1 MTMKS
6 RAKAKKKAKTTV
18 RRKAAT
24 APKATRFAAAILEA
38 PAFVKVS
45 ADGRALPKSATEW
58 KGVYDT
64 RTNLIWGRHVLAGEH
79 NYADAQKVAGQA
91 TLCGAPARAASIQE
105 RLTITDYAKHSP
117 ALDTEYFAEQSGWEW
132 TSTLYASSPRDSAW
146 GVSLGDGDA
155 FWGNQS
161 YQYHV
166 RAVRAGQPI
175 GL

>member
-1 MTMKS
+1 MKS
-6 RAKAKKKAKTTV
+6 RAKAKKKAKTVV
-18 RRKAAT
+18 RRKAAA

-58 KGVYDT
+58 EGVYDP

-117 ALDTEYFAEQSGWEW
+117 ALDTDFFANQSGWEW
-132 TSTLYASSPRDSAW
+132 TSTPYASSPRGGAW
-146 GVSLGDGDA
+146 GVGLGYGGA
-155 FWGNQS
+155 YWSFQS
-161 YQYHV
+161 NHNLV

>member
-6 RAKAKKKAKTTV
+6 RAKAKKKSKTTV

-58 KGVYDT
+58 EGVYDP

-91 TLCGAPARAASIQE
+91 TLCGATARAASIHE

-132 TSTLYASSPRDSAW
+132 TSTLYASSPRGFAW
-146 GVSLGDGDA
+146 FVYLGGGGA
-155 FWGNQS
+155 HWYLQS
-161 YQYHV
+161 FRGHV
-166 RAVRAGQPI
+166 RAVRAGQSI